1 MTRRKATATDARS
14 LRVFDPPDR
23 KEFDADVAA
32 AFGIAFVDWNG
43 ERGFVSV
50 NVNPYTGDDLHDGDV
65 VWLARPRNKTR
76 PTIAHGVKVGEYLF
90 SHATVSARF
99 KVAQVATGV
108 VGIVWVELAHDDGA
122 AITSTALPVDRLLR
136 AVIQAYGIVGTTY
149 PPGSKYAV
157 NGRTRTARDFVTVR
171 ESWSRDVAAK
181 HAREIEGRTARGG
194 MFSDAVL
201 RKAMTAYMAVEH
213 GDRLDAMVKAT
224 GYSESAC
231 KKMPARFKVR
241 FADEWQQWENSQKG
255 KTK

>member
-1 MTRRKATATDARS
+1 MARRKSKSADVRT
-14 LRVFDPPDR
+14 LRVFGPPER

-65 VWLARPRNKTR
+65 VWLARPRNKKR

-90 SHATVSARF
+90 SHATMSARF
-99 KVAQVATGV
+99 KVAQVETGV

-136 AVIQAYGIVGTTY
+136 AVIQGYGIVGTTY

-171 ESWSRDVAAK
+171 EAWSRDVAAN
-181 HAREIEGRTARGG
+181 HLQEIAGRKTRGG
-194 MFSDAVL
+194 ANSDAVL
-201 RKAMTAYMAVEH
+201 HKAMTAYMAVEH
-213 GDRLDAMVKAT
+213 GDRLDAMVTAT
-224 GYSESAC
+224 RYSESAC

-241 FADEWQQWENSQKG
+241 FPDEWQAWKLSQKG